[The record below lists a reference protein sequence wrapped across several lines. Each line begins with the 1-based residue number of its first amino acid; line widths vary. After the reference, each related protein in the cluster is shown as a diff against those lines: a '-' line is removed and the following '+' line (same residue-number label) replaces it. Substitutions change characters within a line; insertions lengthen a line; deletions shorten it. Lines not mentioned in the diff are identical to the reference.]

1 MKIPKK
7 RTQKRHKHTTYHG
20 DRKIKVSPI
29 CVNAFMLWIRPL
41 WSRVSGAY
49 LLSPRVPRARKRRE
63 GDGVS
68 PSGRP
73 PSRRLG

>member
-1 MKIPKK
+1 MRTVRPMKIPKK

-41 WSRVSGAY
+41 WSRVSGNPLF
-49 LLSPRVPRARKRRE
+49 LLGVLHGTQARRAIGPKS
-63 GDGVS
+63 D
-68 PSGRP
+68 P
-73 PSRRLG
+73 